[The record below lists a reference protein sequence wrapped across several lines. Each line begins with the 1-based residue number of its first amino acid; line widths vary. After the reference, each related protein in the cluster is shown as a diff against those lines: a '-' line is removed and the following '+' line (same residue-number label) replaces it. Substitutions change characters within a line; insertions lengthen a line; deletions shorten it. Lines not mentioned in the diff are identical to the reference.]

1 MAAPINAPATARP
14 APAATGRGRAV
25 QPWGFA
31 VRELR
36 YWLTNYRRT
45 WRGSVIS
52 SVLGPVLYLSAMG
65 AGLGT
70 LVNRHSSASLGG
82 VTYLAFISPG
92 LLAATAMQT
101 AFGECMYPVLGS
113 VKWIQNYFAAAAGP
127 LRPADV
133 FRGHLMFVTLRLVMT
148 CGIFL
153 AVIAAFGVVR
163 SPLVILTLP
172 AAVLT
177 GLAFAPGLMA
187 WSVTRTTDVSFAVLM
202 RFVMVPLFLFSGT
215 FFPISQLPGWLQPVA
230 YVTPLWHGV
239 ALCRSLAL
247 GDPDL
252 GGAAVHVGYLLV
264 LALAGCVA
272 AQRTY
277 TRRLYE

>member
-1 MAAPINAPATARP
+1 MATSTAGRATPAGRP
-14 APAATGRGRAV
+14 TPAAGR
-25 QPWGFA
+25 PWTFA
-31 VRELR
+31 TRELR
-36 YWLTNYRRT
+36 FWLTDYRRV
-45 WRGSVIS
+45 WRGSIIS
-52 SVLGPVLYLSAMG
+52 SVLGPVLYLTAMG

-70 LVNRHSSASLGG
+70 LVNRHAAASLGG

-101 AFGECMYPVLGS
+101 AFGEGMYPVLGS
-113 VKWIQNYFAAAAGP
+113 VKWVQNYFAAVASP

-133 FRGHLMFVTLRLVMT
+133 FRGHLMFVTLRLTMN

-153 AVIAAFGVVR
+153 AVIAAFGAVR
-163 SPLVILTLP
+163 SPLAVLALP
-172 AAVLT
+172 VAVLT

-187 WSVTRTTDVSFAVLM
+187 WSVTRSRDTSFAVLM

-247 GDPDL
+247 GTADL

-264 LALAGCVA
+264 LALAGAAA
-272 AQRTY
+272 AQRQY
-277 TRRLYE
+277 RKRLYE

>member
-101 AFGECMYPVLGS
+101 AFGEGMYPVLGS

-133 FRGHLMFVTLRLVMT
+133 FRGHLMFVTLRLFMT

-153 AVIAAFGVVR
+153 AVIAAFGAVS

-230 YVTPLWHGV
+230 YITPLWHGV

-247 GDPDL
+247 GHVDP
-252 GGAAVHVGYLLV
+252 GSAAVHVGYLLA
-264 LALAGCVA
+264 LALAGCLA

-277 TRRLYE
+277 TKRLYE

>member
-14 APAATGRGRAV
+14 APAATGRVRAV

-101 AFGECMYPVLGS
+101 AFGESHVPGARLGQMDTELLRRRGS
-113 VKWIQNYFAAAAGP
+113 ARCARRTCSAA
-127 LRPADV
+127 
-133 FRGHLMFVTLRLVMT
+133 T
-148 CGIFL
+148 
-153 AVIAAFGVVR
+153 
-163 SPLVILTLP
+163 
-172 AAVLT
+172 
-177 GLAFAPGLMA
+177 
-187 WSVTRTTDVSFAVLM
+187 
-202 RFVMVPLFLFSGT
+202 
-215 FFPISQLPGWLQPVA
+215 
-230 YVTPLWHGV
+230 
-239 ALCRSLAL
+239 
-247 GDPDL
+247 
-252 GGAAVHVGYLLV
+252 
-264 LALAGCVA
+264 
-272 AQRTY
+272 
-277 TRRLYE
+277 

>member
-1 MAAPINAPATARP
+1 MAAPTTARP
-14 APAATGRGRAV
+14 APAATGRVHAV

-70 LVNRHSSASLGG
+70 LVNRHSAASLGG

-92 LLAATAMQT
+92 LLAAQAMQT
-101 AFGECMYPVLGS
+101 GFGEAMYPVLGS
-113 VKWIQNYFAAAAGP
+113 VKWVSNYFAAAASP
-127 LRPADV
+127 LRPRDV
-133 FRGHLMFVTLRLVMT
+133 FRGHLMFVTMRLIMN
-148 CGIFL
+148 CAIFL
-153 AVIAAFGVVR
+153 AVIAAFGAVR
-163 SPLVILTLP
+163 SPLVVLALP
-172 AAVLT
+172 VAVLT
-177 GLAFAPGLMA
+177 GLAFAPALMA
-187 WSVTRTTDVSFAVLM
+187 WAVTRTTDVSFSVLM

-215 FFPISQLPGWLQPVA
+215 FFPVSQLPGWLQPVA

-239 ALCRSLAL
+239 ELCRGLAL
-247 GDPDL
+247 GTADV
-252 GGAAVHVGYLLV
+252 GGAAVHVVYLLAWAV
-264 LALAGCVA
+264 AGSVA
-272 AQRTY
+272 AQLTY
-277 TRRLYE
+277 RKRLNE

>member
-1 MAAPINAPATARP
+1 MTAHTPA
-14 APAATGRGRAV
+14 APAAVPAAGRT
-25 QPWGFA
+25 WSFA

-36 YWLTNYRRT
+36 FWLTDYRRT

-52 SVLGPVLYLSAMG
+52 SVLGPVLYLGAMG
-65 AGLGT
+65 AGLGS
-70 LVNRHSSASLGG
+70 LVNRHSAASLGG

-101 AFGECMYPVLGS
+101 AFGEGMYPVLGS
-113 VKWIQNYFAAAAGP
+113 VKWVSNYFAAAASP

-133 FRGHLMFVTLRLVMT
+133 FRGHLMFVALRLTMN

-153 AVIAAFGVVR
+153 AVIAAFGAAR
-163 SPLVILTLP
+163 SPLIIFSLP
-172 AAVLT
+172 VAVLT
-177 GLAFAPGLMA
+177 GMAFAPALMA
-187 WSVTRTTDVSFAVLM
+187 WSVTRSTDVSFSVLM

-239 ALCRSLAL
+239 ELCRALAL
-247 GDPDL
+247 GTADA

-264 LALAGCVA
+264 LALAGSAA
-272 AQRTY
+272 AQLTY
-277 TRRLYE
+277 RKRLYE

>member
-1 MAAPINAPATARP
+1 MATQTTARLAPANSGAN
-14 APAATGRGRAV
+14 RAV
-25 QPWGFA
+25 RSWAFA
-31 VRELR
+31 FREFR
-36 YWLTNYRRT
+36 YWLTDYRRT
-45 WRGSVIS
+45 WRAGIIS

-70 LVNRHSSASLGG
+70 LVNQHSSASLGG

-101 AFGECMYPVLGS
+101 AFGEGMYPVLGS
-113 VKWIQNYFAAAAGP
+113 VKWMQNYFAAAASP

-133 FRGHLMFVTLRLVMT
+133 FRGHLMFAALRLSMN

-153 AVIAAFGVVR
+153 AVIAAFGAVR
-163 SPLVILTLP
+163 SPLAVLALP
-172 AAVLT
+172 VAVLT
-177 GLAFAPGLMA
+177 GLAFAPALMA
-187 WSVTRTTDVSFAVLM
+187 WSVTRSTDTSFSVLM

-247 GDPDL
+247 GTADAA
-252 GGAAVHVGYLLV
+252 GTAVHVAYLLV
-264 LALAGCVA
+264 LALAGCAVA
-272 AQRTY
+272 ERTY
-277 TRRLYE
+277 RKRLYE

>member
-65 AGLGT
+65 AGLGS

-101 AFGECMYPVLGS
+101 SFGEGMYPVLGS

-133 FRGHLMFVTLRLVMT
+133 FRGHLMFVTLRLFMT

-153 AVIAAFGVVR
+153 AVIAAFGAVR
-163 SPLVILTLP
+163 SPLAVLALP

-247 GDPDL
+247 GHADL
-252 GGAAVHVGYLLV
+252 GSVAVHVGYLLV
-264 LALAGCVA
+264 LALAGCAA

-277 TRRLYE
+277 TKRLYE